1 MLLPPPL
8 SKKYFLPGI
17 ALLGALLLADPAAVA
32 DSVVTDSVGFTTTSA
47 LSNSDTFVS
56 SPFTRPPSFV
66 GAILSAAG
74 NTLTVSGS
82 PGWTPNQF
90 VYAAGTQPNHYYV
103 LLGPASVTNPKE
115 GHIFTITA
123 NTASALT
130 LDTTNDDLTGIPAN
144 AQVSVIPFWTPATI
158 FPASD
163 ANVSFTPTTS
173 PPAYKTLLRVPDY
186 SAGGTNLPYSAEYY
200 FDNGAWQRVSP
211 AGVGNDDPLQPDG
224 YFVVRTSN
232 GAPTLPITNLGA
244 VLLKKI
250 SAPLAT
256 APSPGQDNPL
266 GIIRPVNVS
275 LNASGLSS
283 IFGPGDQLLLY
294 NNAVAAF
301 DKAPSAIYTYDTHWR
316 LSGDSTSA
324 DHGGDLIPQGTG
336 FIARRVA
343 GQSAFWTNAFPVAA
357 TGAVSRLTHSGVAT
371 SFDVNLP
378 FGGAPGIEDRLGGA
392 NNAYL
397 IVFTFPL
404 PVTYTSAAVT
414 SGTANVAGA
423 QRSRRSTSAS
433 TVAAVNL
440 TGVTTG
446 QYITL
451 TLTGVSDGTN
461 TNDVAVRVGFLSGDT
476 NGDGIVNAVD
486 IAQTKSKSGQS
497 ADATNFREDLNT
509 DGNVNSSDITFV
521 KSRSGSGLPPP

>member
-1 MLLPPPL
+1 MRFSSP
-8 SKKYFLPGI
+8 SR
-17 ALLGALLLADPAAVA
+17 LLALALSTLLFATVSTRA
-32 DSVVTDSVGFTTTSA
+32 DSVVTDPVGFTTTSA

-66 GAILSAAG
+66 GAIVSAAG

-90 VYAAGTQPNHYYV
+90 VYVAGTQPNHYYA
-103 LLGPASVTNPKE
+103 LLGPATVTNPKE
-115 GHIFTITA
+115 GHIFAVTG

-144 AQVSVIPFWTPATI
+144 AQVTVIPYWTPATI

-163 ANVSFTPTTS
+163 ANVSFTPTAS

-186 SAGGTNLPYSAEYY
+186 FAAGINLPYGAEYY
-200 FDNGAWQRVSP
+200 FNNGAWQRVSP

-224 YFVVRTSN
+224 YFVVRNAN
-232 GAPTLPITNLGA
+232 GAPTLPVTNLGS
-244 VLLKKI
+244 VLLKKT
-250 SAPLAT
+250 STPLTT

-266 GIIRPVNVS
+266 GMIRPVDVS
-275 LNASGLSS
+275 LNASGLGSV
-283 IFGPGDQLLLY
+283 FGPGDQLLVFD
-294 NNAVAAF
+294 NAVAGF
-301 DKAPSAIYTYDTHWR
+301 DKTPSAIYTHDTRWL

-357 TGAVSRLTHSGVAT
+357 TSAVSRLTHSGVGT
-371 SFDVNLP
+371 PFDVNLP
-378 FGGAPGIEDRLGGA
+378 LGGAPGIEPRLGGA
-392 NNAYL
+392 NSSYL
-397 IVFTFPL
+397 IVVTFPV
-404 PVTYTSAAVT
+404 PVTYSSAVVT

-423 QRSRRSTSAS
+423 QRTRRSTTGS
-433 TVAAVNL
+433 TVASVNL
-440 TGVTTG
+440 TDVTSG
-446 QYITL
+446 QYVTL

-461 TNDVAVRVGFLSGDT
+461 TNDVAVRVGFLTGDT

-521 KSRSGSGLPPP
+521 KSRSGTGLPPP